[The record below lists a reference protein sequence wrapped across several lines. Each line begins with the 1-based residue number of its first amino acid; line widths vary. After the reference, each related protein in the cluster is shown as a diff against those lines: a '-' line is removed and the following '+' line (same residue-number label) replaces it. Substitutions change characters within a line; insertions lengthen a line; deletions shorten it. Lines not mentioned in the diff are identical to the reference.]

1 MPDHRAMPDHLDPYI
16 IYIYIYIYRQAMPD
30 HAWPCAWH
38 RWALAIIYIY
48 IYMNKMGN
56 VP

>member
-1 MPDHRAMPDHLDPYI
+1 
-16 IYIYIYIYRQAMPD
+16 MPD

-48 IYMNKMGN
+48 IYIYMNKMGN
-56 VP
+56 VPEINKSYK